1 MKRILSLL
9 VLISAIV
16 SAQNHRFVYDYQYVP
31 NIKEKESTLKDLMAL
46 DISDNGSVYQSLSR
60 MEFDSIRKAETLE
73 RLSKNN
79 GGKTVSISFGPGG
92 GKKGSI
98 TDIITKTYPNY
109 EIFLTTFIENDKYK
123 ISDSKKMDWKIGS
136 ETQKIMNYT
145 AQKATTSF
153 GGRDW
158 VAWFTTEL
166 PFPDGPYKF
175 HGLPGLIVK
184 LEDTSG
190 SHVMTLIANKKIA
203 EKPKEEDEQNING
216 TIISFGGKEIPV
228 TEEKFKKLW
237 KDYVKDPAKEIRKNG
252 EGYSE
257 GDNKYVFVYEDK
269 NGNKKSIKDVIR
281 EKEESVKRRLE
292 KDNNKIEPQLYN

>member
-1 MKRILSLL
+1 MKKILSLL
-9 VLISAIV
+9 VLVSAIV
-16 SAQNHRFVYDYQYVP
+16 TAQNHRFVYDYQYVP
-31 NIKEKESTLKDLMAL
+31 NIKEKEATLKDLMAL

-98 TDIITKTYPNY
+98 TDIVTKTYPNY

-257 GDNKYVFVYEDK
+257 GDNKYVFVYED
-269 NGNKKSIKDVIR
+269 R
-281 EKEESVKRRLE
+281 
-292 KDNNKIEPQLYN
+292 